1 MIEREIQASIREAM
15 HQFPAV
21 GILGPRQIGKTTL
34 ALQIA
39 QAISPEP
46 IYLDLESPTDLDK
59 LKEPEFYFEEYKDRP
74 IILDEV
80 QRAPEIFTTLRGV
93 IDRRRRAGHGVGQF
107 LILGSAS
114 LDLLQQSSESL
125 AGRISYATL
134 SGLKPTEI
142 AEGGFDN
149 LWLRG
154 GFPNSFLSFDNNTSF
169 NWRQVFISTYL
180 ERDVPQFGSRIPA
193 STLRQLWT
201 MLAHIQGGLL
211 NTSRLAGG
219 LGVSVPAVG
228 RYLDLLED
236 LFLVRKLQPWASNVG
251 KRLVRAPKVYI
262 RDSGLTHTLLKIKDY
277 DDLLGHP
284 AVGGSWEGFVIE
296 NLLADLPLWAS
307 PYFYRTSAGAEIDLV
322 IEAGNKKVIAIEIK
336 RSMSPSLSKGFLIG
350 CEDVNAT
357 HRYFV
362 YSGSERFRISKEV
375 TALPLK
381 MMIEELKQLL

>member
-1 MIEREIQASIREAM
+1 MIKRELEASIMEAM
-15 HQFPAV
+15 QQFPAV

-39 QAISPEP
+39 QSISPEP
-46 IYLDLESPTDLDK
+46 VYLDLESPTDLDK
-59 LKEPEFYFEEYKDRP
+59 LKEPEFFFEEHKDRP

-80 QRAPEIFTTLRGV
+80 QRSPDIFAVLRGV
-93 IDRRRRAGHGVGQF
+93 IDRRRRAGHRVGQF

-134 SGLKPTEI
+134 TGLKPTEI
-142 AEGGFDN
+142 DASRFDD

-154 GFPNSFLSFDNNTSF
+154 GFPNSFLSIDGNSSF
-169 NWRQVFISTYL
+169 TWRQVFISTYL

-211 NTSRLAGG
+211 NVSRLAGG
-219 LGVSVPAVG
+219 LGASVPAVG
-228 RYLDLLED
+228 RYIDLLED
-236 LFLVRKLQPWASNVG
+236 LFLVRKLQPWASNAG
-251 KRLVRAPKVYI
+251 KRLVRAPKAYI

-296 NLLADLPLWAS
+296 NLLGDLPSWVS
-307 PYFYRTSAGAEIDLV
+307 PHFYRTSAGAEIDLV
-322 IEAGNKKVIAIEIK
+322 IEAGNKKMIAIEIK
-336 RSMSPSLSKGFLIG
+336 RSMSPSASKGFLIG

-362 YSGSERFRISKEV
+362 YAGTERFRISKEV
-375 TALPLK
+375 TAIPLK

>member
-1 MIEREIQASIREAM
+1 MIQRELQASIKEAM
-15 HQFPAV
+15 QQFPAV

-34 ALQIA
+34 ALQLA
-39 QAISPEP
+39 QAINPQP
-46 IYLDLESPTDLDK
+46 IYLDLESPADLDR

-80 QRAPEIFTTLRGV
+80 QRSPEIFATLRGV

-142 AEGGFDN
+142 TESAFDD

-154 GFPNSFLSFDNNTSF
+154 GFPNSFLSADNNSSF

-193 STLRQLWT
+193 TTLRQLWT

-211 NTSRLAGG
+211 NLSRLASG
-219 LGVSVPAVG
+219 LGASVPAVS
-228 RYLDLLED
+228 RYIDLLED

-262 RDSGLTHTLLKIKDY
+262 RDSGFTHNLLKIKDY

-296 NLLADLPLWAS
+296 NLLADLPSWAS
-307 PYFYRTSAGAEIDLV
+307 PNFYRTSAGAEIDLV

-336 RSMSPSLSKGFLIG
+336 RSLSPSLSKGFLIG
-350 CEDVNAT
+350 CEDVSAT

-362 YSGSERFRISKEV
+362 YSGTERFRMSKEV

-381 MMIEELKQLL
+381 MMIEELKQIL

>member
-1 MIEREIQASIREAM
+1 MIQREIQATIGQAM
-15 HQFPAV
+15 QQFPAV

-46 IYLDLESPTDLDK
+46 IYLDLESPTDLNK
-59 LKEPEFYFEEYKDRP
+59 LAEPEFYFEEHKDRP

-80 QRAPEIFTTLRGV
+80 QRTPEIFATLRGV
-93 IDRRRRAGHGVGQF
+93 IDRRRRAGHNVGQF

-142 AEGGFDN
+142 ASSSFDN

-154 GFPNSFLSFDNNTSF
+154 GFPNSFLSDDNNTSF
-169 NWRQVFISTYL
+169 NWRQIFISTYL

-193 STLRQLWT
+193 STLRLLWT
-201 MLAHIQGGLL
+201 MLAHVQGGLL
-211 NTSRLAGG
+211 NLSRLAGG
-219 LGVSVPAVG
+219 LGISVPAVG
-228 RYLDLLED
+228 RYIDLLED
-236 LFLVRKLQPWASNVG
+236 LFLVRKLQPWSSNIG

-262 RDSGLTHTLLKIKDY
+262 RDSGLTHNLLKIKDY

-296 NLLADLPLWAS
+296 NLIADLPAWAS
-307 PYFYRTSAGAEIDLV
+307 PHFYRTSAGAEIDLI

-336 RSMSPSLSKGFLIG
+336 RSMSPALSKGFLIG
-350 CEDVNAT
+350 CEDVKAT

-362 YSGSERFRISKEV
+362 YAGAERFRVSKEV
-375 TALPLK
+375 TALPLT
-381 MMIEELKQLL
+381 MMIEELKVLL